1 MKKRIL
7 RLPSGSTLILS
18 VLLFC
23 AIAITPVA
31 RTQNLNIGGQGLPRS
46 CQLTLGDGG
55 IADYGTIPAAS
66 LVRGQYTALASK
78 LVTLR
83 ISCPGQTT
91 VGLSVADNRADSL
104 IAELGEARYNF
115 GLGKTGDANVGGYSL
130 YLEQSG
136 VTTDL
141 QPANQIFSNNGRES
155 WEKTGTGGQL
165 GKDRLFAWA
174 RPNTTVPAPFATIN
188 GSILIIPRLNKPEL
202 LPLSQQIPL
211 DGSVTVEIQY
221 L

>member
-1 MKKRIL
+1 MKKLIL
-7 RLPSGSTLILS
+7 LLPPGSALVLSTL
-18 VLLFC
+18 
-23 AIAITPVA
+23 AISAFAITSVA
-31 RTQNLNIGGQGLPRS
+31 QAQNLNIGGQGLPRS

-66 LVRGQYTALASK
+66 LVRGQHTALARK

-115 GLGKTGDANVGGYSL
+115 GLGKAGDANVGGFHL
-130 YLEQSG
+130 FLEQHN
-136 VTTDL
+136 VTTDQ
-141 QPANQIFSNNGRES
+141 QPANQIYSNNGRKS

-174 RPNTTVPAPFATIN
+174 RPNTTVPASFATIS
-188 GSILIIPRLNKPEL
+188 GSILIIPWLNKPEL

-211 DGSVTVEIQY
+211 DGSVTMEIQY